1 MAQRNNLE
9 EEVTQILARANKET
23 MKRVL
28 SLGEVS
34 LPQPQFKAFR
44 KEIFDLFGNRELRRV
59 AHEIVNECLGS
70 DRDRFGQGR
79 RTSF

>member
-1 MAQRNNLE
+1 MEGSSLE
-9 EEVTQILARANKET
+9 KTVMEILTNANKEI

-44 KEIFDLFGNRELRRV
+44 KEIFDLFGSRALRRV
-59 AHEIVNECLGS
+59 AHEIIDCLGS
-70 DRDRFGQGR
+70 DCDGFGQGR
-79 RTSF
+79 RTSH